1 MSFIQFE
8 VWGVLNERE
17 ELIECVGTLKEAML
31 IAEEAREFN
40 DEVYIIKDEDGFDLT
55 EVGRFKGL

>member
-8 VWGVLNERE
+8 IWGVLDGRE

-31 IAEEAREFN
+31 LAEEAREFN
-40 DEVYIIKDEDGFDLT
+40 DEVYIIKDEDGVDLV